1 MQWME
6 RVVQRLGVLR
16 KRRRGGISYLVFGLT
31 LVFGVYKVFRPTLHF
46 MFTAMES
53 GNLKAWKKAY
63 VTTEALVSAPAIFM
77 NLEIILGRRTQP
89 CSSLSWI
96 GCEFSAFA
104 EHDLTRMSNSPAQGK
119 RSSAR
124 LGDLSESHR
133 SV

>member
-1 MQWME
+1 
-6 RVVQRLGVLR
+6 
-16 KRRRGGISYLVFGLT
+16 
-31 LVFGVYKVFRPTLHF
+31 

-104 EHDLTRMSNSPAQGK
+104 EQDLTRMSNSPAHKAKGH
-119 RSSAR
+119 R
-124 LGDLSESHR
+124 LVLLICLRVIGQCDRRELDGGVWEN
-133 SV
+133 V